1 MGGLAVVAILIAFLV
16 GTQNP
21 QVVNVNFVIA
31 SAELPLATLMSI
43 CLALGIIIGLL
54 VTASVLSKL
63 KWPTPRLKKKAIV
76 SLVKQPNASYDRA
89 AVFITTCSRRL

>member
-1 MGGLAVVAILIAFLV
+1 MVAVLKKGLAVVAILIAFLV

-21 QVVNVNFVIA
+21 QVINVNFVIA

-63 KWPTPRLKKKAIV
+63 KWQNHRLKKSNSKL
-76 SLVKQPNASYDRA
+76 SQA
-89 AVFITTCSRRL
+89 AER